1 MIDDINFKTST
12 KLLEFLEKYHEELI
26 AARSTIAGIP
36 EAQYRMLFHLQ
47 NSPPMPMS
55 SLGNSLFFTK
65 AYMTKLV
72 DSLAKD
78 GFVERHPDPIDRRV
92 INIHITDAGL
102 KKIQDAN
109 SLMLACVMEKLS
121 QISPK
126 DMIDL
131 HSSVEKLLEL
141 FNKYNKLHF

>member
-1 MIDDINFKTST
+1 
-12 KLLEFLEKYHEELI
+12 
-26 AARSTIAGIP
+26 
-36 EAQYRMLFHLQ
+36 
-47 NSPPMPMS
+47 
-55 SLGNSLFFTK
+55 
-65 AYMTKLV
+65 MTKLV